1 MSPCIDCP
9 KDTYQTEYGRT
20 ICIACGG
27 GLKTSGQ
34 GSKSFKEC
42 SARGM
47 FIAKLNVSHA
57 FWYVSFGQSIHG
69 DIPVLENLPGGHKT
83 ERQVQKYVVPHKD
96 DCQIK

>member
-1 MSPCIDCP
+1 MAPCIDCP

-27 GLKTSGQ
+27 GLKTAGQ

-47 FIAKLNVSHA
+47 FVSKYNVRHD
-57 FWYVSFGQSIHG
+57 FTTNMV
-69 DIPVLENLPGGHKT
+69 
-83 ERQVQKYVVPHKD
+83 
-96 DCQIK
+96 